1 MGGTAAAAHLPA
13 GEVRPATQQGG
24 PRPGQPD
31 GSGARAGWGGGA
43 CGAAAARKGLGR
55 RRTRSRAAA
64 RGVPPVEAQG
74 GHETGR
80 RDAQGAEA
88 ASGRAAA
95 LRRLAQGGPAA

>member
-1 MGGTAAAAHLPA
+1 MGGGAAFSPAAAQT
-13 GEVRPATQQGG
+13 GEGRGASRSGG
-24 PRPGQPD
+24 PG
-31 GSGARAGWGGGA
+31 GVGARAGWGGGA

-74 GHETGR
+74 GHGTGR

-95 LRRLAQGGPAA
+95 LRGLAQGGPAT